1 MKIAFIYDAPY
12 PWHIGGIEAIINNEA
27 RELAKENEVH
37 FFSLKW
43 PSMNRHFVNE
53 EIRYHAF
60 HETNQTKLYR
70 HGRRSI
76 REACIFGFGLVRL
89 FGYRFDVVITDAF
102 PFLHLPIIKLYCK
115 ISNAKLIIRVDE
127 AWDKKYWKDY
137 LGLFV
142 GALSNVYS
150 DHIIRGADWY
160 IANSGA
166 TVEGFRKKG
175 LDQSRISIFAPV
187 IDNALLGGIK
197 KRKRE
202 KRIIFSGRFIKEKR
216 IDKLLDVMD
225 RVSRKRKDIKAV
237 IVGKGPEKE
246 EIVKKAKHLK
256 LEGTVRILEFFQKKK
271 DLYNMI
277 ASSSV
282 FLQMSEREGL
292 SIITLESLSLGTPVI
307 IPEYSP
313 LPKEIKEMCIQVPEN
328 RIADEIIKVAESRDK
343 KRFIRNVKELR
354 IFSTSEIKRFYSD
367 VFENI
372 GLEEE
377 S

>member
-1 MKIAFIYDAPY
+1 
-12 PWHIGGIEAIINNEA
+12 
-27 RELAKENEVH
+27 
-37 FFSLKW
+37 
-43 PSMNRHFVNE
+43 
-53 EIRYHAF
+53 
-60 HETNQTKLYR
+60 
-70 HGRRSI
+70 
-76 REACIFGFGLVRL
+76 
-89 FGYRFDVVITDAF
+89 
-102 PFLHLPIIKLYCK
+102 
-115 ISNAKLIIRVDE
+115 
-127 AWDKKYWKDY
+127 
-137 LGLFV
+137 
-142 GALSNVYS
+142 
-150 DHIIRGADWY
+150 
-160 IANSGA
+160 
-166 TVEGFRKKG
+166 
-175 LDQSRISIFAPV
+175 
-187 IDNALLGGIK
+187 
-197 KRKRE
+197 
-202 KRIIFSGRFIKEKR
+202 
-216 IDKLLDVMD
+216 MD

-256 LEGTVRILEFFQKKK
+256 LDGTVRILEFFQKKK